1 MHGLWRAF
9 LAPARGQEVG
19 LEASHLQSGGA
30 GGSRPGTARGG
41 KIEFEDRGQRLRC
54 QPFPQVCWRIFG
66 LRPCRALG
74 TAGGAEQPFH
84 VQSCGAFQS
93 IGNMS
98 ASRSHTAITRVSGQD
113 LASSAAQSRPANQR
127 VRSEVSA
134 CSGAGGRKRV
144 SISSTPSG
152 RPVGVTASVRCTG
165 SPFTPFPPPPNAASP
180 SLVRQ
185 PPNSSAWWCPAPP
198 APPVPDGSDPP
209 WTGDARPAHAPP

>member
-19 LEASHLQSGGA
+19 PEASHLQSGGA
-30 GGSRPGTARGG
+30 GGSRPGTARGR
-41 KIEFEDRGQRLRC
+41 KIEFEDRGHRLRC
-54 QPFPQVCWRIFG
+54 QPFPQVCRRIFG

-74 TAGGAEQPFH
+74 TAGGAEQQFH
-84 VQSCGAFQS
+84 VQSAARSS
-93 IGNMS
+93 IENMS
-98 ASRSHTAITRVSGQD
+98 ASRSYTAITRVSGQD

-134 CSGAGGRKRV
+134 FSGAAGRKRV

-165 SPFTPFPPPPNAASP
+165 RPCTPFPPPPNSASP
-180 SLVRQ
+180 SLV
-185 PPNSSAWWCPAPP
+185 
-198 APPVPDGSDPP
+198 
-209 WTGDARPAHAPP
+209 ARPE